1 MQNSGTAQNW
11 EGHCLSQHCIKTAV
25 TFSPTLS
32 HTLNIDKS
40 IKQCTKLFWARALL
54 HPDKLHSLLW
64 ARKYSGTV
72 FVLLTFPPAGRLER
86 RKIFAKDAEQ
96 LMVRLLTVQRNIFS
110 WIEKLV
116 CSRWTLESLVNTWG
130 GVCTVM
136 NGHSVS
142 ISAQCSRWGQVQSV
156 TDSLSQQQYYVETG
170 SL

>member
-40 IKQCTKLFWARALL
+40 IKQCTKLFWAERCCILISCTACCELENIQERCL
-54 HPDKLHSLLW
+54 YYWPFRQLAGLNGE
-64 ARKYSGTV
+64 KYLQKMLSGWWW
-72 FVLLTFPPAGRLER
+72 
-86 RKIFAKDAEQ
+86 
-96 LMVRLLTVQRNIFS
+96 LTVKRNIFS

-130 GVCTVM
+130 AVCTVM
-136 NGHSVS
+136 NGHSVQFLS
-142 ISAQCSRWGQVQSV
+142 LHSAARGDRCSVQSV
-156 TDSLSQQQYYVETG
+156 TDSLSQQQ
-170 SL
+170 